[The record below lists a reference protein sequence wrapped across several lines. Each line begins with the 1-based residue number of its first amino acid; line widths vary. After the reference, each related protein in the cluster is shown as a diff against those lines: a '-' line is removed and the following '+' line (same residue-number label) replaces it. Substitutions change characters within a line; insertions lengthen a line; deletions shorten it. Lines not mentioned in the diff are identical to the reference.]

1 LRGEAVTAAPGY
13 QDSRPHY
20 AILDGLRGVAALVV
34 VAFHLLETHAP
45 NRFEQLINHGYLAV
59 DFFFLL
65 SGFVIGYAY
74 DARWRSMTL
83 GEFCKRRL
91 FRLHPMIVVAMALGA
106 LAFAFQDSPVFPKIH
121 EAHAWQV
128 VLTMLVGMTLLP
140 LPPSLDIRGWG
151 EMHPLV
157 GPAWSLFFE
166 YVANILYALFIR
178 RFSKLALSLL
188 VLLAGGVLVHTL
200 VLGPN
205 GDVIGGWSLAAP
217 QLRLGFT
224 RLMYPFFAGLLL
236 SRVVRPGRVRH
247 AFLLCSVLLLAALAL
262 PRFGG
267 AQALWMN
274 GLYESAVIVL
284 VFPLVV
290 WLGAGGSLHGA
301 ASTRACAFLGAISY
315 PLYILHYPIVYTYTA
330 WVADTK
336 PQLQDALPVAALAFA
351 GSVVLAWVCLKWYD
365 EPVRRW
371 LARRYLE
378 RNTDERAAS
387 TVQA

>member
-1 LRGEAVTAAPGY
+1 VIAAAGY

-20 AILDGLRGVAALVV
+20 AILDGLRGVAALMV
-34 VAFHLLETHAP
+34 VAFHFFETHAP
-45 NRFEQLINHGYLAV
+45 NRFEQVINHGYLAV

-91 FRLHPMIVVAMALGA
+91 IRLHPMIVVAMLVGA
-106 LAFAFQDSPVFPKIH
+106 LFFPFQASSVFAKFH
-121 EAHAWQV
+121 EAQAWQV
-128 VLTMLVGMTLLP
+128 ILTMLVGMTLLP
-140 LPPSLDIRGWG
+140 LPPALELRGWG

-178 RFSKLALSLL
+178 RFSNLALSVL
-188 VLLAGGVLVHTL
+188 VLLAGGALAHYL
-200 VLGPN
+200 LLGPK
-205 GDVIGGWSLAAP
+205 GDVIGGWSLAP
-217 QLRLGFT
+217 VQLQLGFT
-224 RLMYPFFAGLLL
+224 RLMYPFFTGLLL
-236 SRVVRPGRVRH
+236 SRVTKPGRMPH
-247 AFLLCSVLLLAALAL
+247 AFLLCSVLLATVLAL

-274 GLYESAVIVL
+274 GLYESIAIIL

-290 WLGAGGSLHGA
+290 WMGASGSLHGA
-301 ASTRACAFLGAISY
+301 AATRACAVLGAISY
-315 PLYILHYPIVYTYTA
+315 PLYILHYPIIYTYTA
-330 WVADTK
+330 WVANNK
-336 PQLQDALPVAALAFA
+336 PAPAAALPVAALAFA
-351 GSVVLAWVCLKWYD
+351 GSVALAWAILKLYD

-378 RNTDERAAS
+378 RKLDEPASS

>member
-1 LRGEAVTAAPGY
+1 MAAQGY
-13 QDSRPHY
+13 PDSRPHY
-20 AILDGLRGVAALVV
+20 AILDGLRGVAALMV
-34 VAFHLLETHAP
+34 VAFHLFEPHAP
-45 NRFEQLINHGYLAV
+45 NRFEQMINHGYLAV

-91 FRLHPMIVVAMALGA
+91 IRLHPMIVVAMLVGA
-106 LAFAFQDSPVFPKIH
+106 LFFPFQMSGVFPRIQ
-121 EAHAWQV
+121 EAQTWQV
-128 VLTMLVGMTLLP
+128 ILTMLVGMTLLP
-140 LPPSLDIRGWG
+140 LPPALELRGWG

-178 RFSKLALSLL
+178 RFSKLALSVL
-188 VLLAGGVLVHTL
+188 VLLAGGALVHHL

-205 GDVIGGWSLAAP
+205 GDVIGGWSLAP
-217 QLRLGFT
+217 VQLQLGFT
-224 RLMYPFFAGLLL
+224 RLMFPFFAGLLL
-236 SRVVRPGRVRH
+236 SRVVKPGRVPH
-247 AFLLCSVLLLAALAL
+247 AFPLCSLLLVAVLAL

-267 AQALWMN
+267 ARTLWMN
-274 GLYESAVIVL
+274 GLYESVAIIVL
-284 VFPLVV
+284 FPLVV
-290 WLGAGGSLHGA
+290 WLGASGSLRGA
-301 ASTRACAFLGAISY
+301 VSQRACAFLGAISY

-336 PQLQDALPVAALAFA
+336 PSMQDALPVAALAFA
-351 GSVVLAWVCLKWYD
+351 GSVALAWVILKAYD

-371 LARRYLE
+371 LARRWLE
-378 RNTDERAAS
+378 RKADEPAAS

>member
-1 LRGEAVTAAPGY
+1 MIAAPAY

-20 AILDGLRGVAALVV
+20 AILDGLRGVAALMVL
-34 VAFHLLETHAP
+34 AFHLLEPHAP
-45 NRFEQLINHGYLAV
+45 NRFGQVINHGYLAV

-83 GEFCKRRL
+83 AEFCKRRL
-91 FRLHPMIVVAMALGA
+91 IRLHPMIVMAMVVGA
-106 LAFAFQDSPVFPKIH
+106 LAIPFQGSPVFPKLH
-121 EAHAWQV
+121 EAGLWQV
-128 VLTMLVGMTLLP
+128 LLTMLVGMTLLP
-140 LPPSLDIRGWG
+140 LPPSLELRGWG
-151 EMHPLV
+151 EMHPLA

-178 RFSKLALSLL
+178 RFSNLALSVL
-188 VLLAGGVLVHTL
+188 VLLAGGALLHYL
-200 VLGPN
+200 VLGPH
-205 GDVIGGWSLAAP
+205 GDVIGGWSLAP
-217 QLRLGFT
+217 DHLRLGFT

-236 SRVVRPGRVRH
+236 SRVVQPGRVRH
-247 AFLLCSVLLLAALAL
+247 AFLLCSVLLVGVLAM

-267 AQALWMN
+267 AQTLWMN

-290 WLGAGGSLHGA
+290 WMGASGSLHSA

-315 PLYILHYPIVYTYTA
+315 PLYILHYPIIYTYTA
-330 WVADTK
+330 WVVNTK
-336 PQLQDALPVAALAFA
+336 PAPQDALPVAALAFA
-351 GSVVLAWVCLKWYD
+351 GSVALAWLCLKFYD
-365 EPVRRW
+365 EPVRRR

-378 RNTDERAAS
+378 RQAEQPAAS